1 MNGPYYI
8 VSDNHFSMNNDSKE
22 HDRREKIFKVFDKIK
37 MKGKGSLIIGGDFF
51 DYWFDYKNQI
61 PSGYDSILNAL
72 KDLHNNNIKIHYIA
86 GNHDFWDFGYLNNYT
101 GLEFYK
107 GDLELNSSNKKILLT
122 HGDGILK
129 SDVGYRFMRKIIR
142 SKLFIFLYNLLP
154 PSLTCSLSKKISKS
168 SSDYN
173 HHDKYKDMIFSDTME
188 YAEEKWKAGYD
199 IVCIGHYHQT
209 GIIKKGDKVIIY
221 LGDWLSKYTV
231 TYIDDGKTWQGNW
244 QEFLNLS

>member
-22 HDRREKIFKVFDKIK
+22 DDRREKIFKVFNKIK
-37 MKGKGSLIIGGDFF
+37 IKGKGSLIIGGDFF
-51 DYWFDYKNQI
+51 DYWFEYKNQI

-86 GNHDFWDFGYLNNYT
+86 GNHDFWDFGYLSNHA

-107 GDLELNSSNKKILLT
+107 GDLELNSSNKKILIT

-129 SDVGYRFMRKIIR
+129 SDVGYRVMKKIIR
-142 SKLFIFLYNLLP
+142 SKLFIFLYNLFP
-154 PSLTCSLSKKISKS
+154 ASFTCSLAKKISNS

-173 HHDKYKDMIFSDTME
+173 HHDKYKNMILEDTLD
-188 YAEEKWKAGYD
+188 YAKQKWKAGYD
-199 IVCIGHYHQT
+199 IICIGHYHQT
-209 GIIKKGDKVIIY
+209 GIIKNDSKHIVY

-231 TYIDDGKTWQGNW
+231 TCIDNGELWQGDW